1 MRTILLALLTV
12 LLLGSP
18 GFAKKKHR
26 ARAHEKPH
34 PAHARVV
41 KTHAPTASASASST
55 STVSAAP
62 QPVFARAATDRPA
75 RTNPPAVTSQQ
86 ADDDEVPG
94 SRRR

>member
-1 MRTILLALLTV
+1 MRTIVLALLTV

-18 GFAKKKHR
+18 SFAKKKHR

-34 PAHARVV
+34 ATHARVMR
-41 KTHAPTASASASST
+41 TPASTAAAST

-62 QPVFARAATDRPA
+62 APVLTARAPERPA
-75 RTNPPAVTSQQ
+75 RTNPPAVSAQQ